1 MASLSYAPQ
10 SVRSNLAPAD
20 LPYLFDIP
28 PKALLKDAIASLPLS
43 DDVYDAVPIPGSEEN
58 GYSAVYRNKA
68 SVSALKEALSP
79 GRETLHDIFEHSVA
93 AHGDEPCL
101 AWRPYDYEKGI
112 LANTYEYM
120 LYREVDHER
129 KGLALGLLY
138 LLAGNRFRQPLVYE
152 LHRQIENHA
161 ANYKNYSKDNMSFMV
176 AIHLENRKE
185 WTITDLACSSIAV
198 TNTLLYDTLG
208 DSASEYILQATQA
221 PVVVALLLHVEQLV
235 ALKLKQPE
243 ALGALILII
252 SMDPLP
258 KDTQLNSQAE
268 FAGIIL
274 MEYSKVVA
282 VGHTF
287 PISSMPPTPEAIQT
301 ISFTL
306 GTTGAH
312 PKGVLL
318 PHRVVGAL
326 AAMTI
331 AQVPHKVGT
340 KSFCFLPLA
349 HVFERQAVAND
360 LAVGACVGYPQKGG
374 TPLTLSEDLRL
385 FKPHQM
391 CNVPRVISKWEAALK
406 AVTVELT
413 LATTKA
419 LFSRIVKT
427 KMEAQSLADGAT
439 GAHSVYDKLFLPK
452 VRQLLGL
459 DNISFIVSGSAP
471 IDASSLR
478 FLKAVLG
485 MGLIQGYGLTEC
497 FGGMCW
503 SNPFELNPG
512 SCGSTGVSVEVR
524 LRELPEMGYTLTDK
538 EGPRGEL
545 LMRGPQIFAGYFKN
559 AEETA
564 KALSKDGWFS
574 TGDVARI
581 DPKNGRIF
589 IIDRVKNFFKLAHGE
604 YVTPE
609 KVENNYLANN
619 SMLMQAFVHG
629 DSIQNYLVAVLGISH
644 SNLVSFLTGVCNV
657 PRDAVTDVNRALEE
671 INKRQNRRLLLQSLN
686 KNVVGLQ
693 GFEKFHNIYVEIE
706 PLTLERNVITPTV
719 KLKRPIAAKF
729 FGKQIESMYAEGSL
743 LKEAN
748 L

>member
-1 MASLSYAPQ
+1 MESLSQPRHA
-10 SVRSNLAPAD
+10 RGTLASAD

-28 PKALLKDAIASLPLS
+28 PSALLKDAIASLPLPS
-43 DDVYDAVPIPGSEEN
+43 EVYDAVPIAGTEGQ
-58 GYSAVYRNKA
+58 GYSAVFRNKA
-68 SVSALKEALSP
+68 SVDVLKEALAP
-79 GRETLHDIFEHSVA
+79 GRETLHELFEHSVA
-93 AHGDEPCL
+93 AYGDEPCM
-101 AWRPYDYEKGI
+101 AWRPYDYNRGVSAPFYK
-112 LANTYEYM
+112 YM
-120 LYREVDHER
+120 LYKEVDHEK

-138 LLAGNRFRQPLVYE
+138 LLAGNCFRQPLVYE

-161 ANYKNYSKDNMSFMV
+161 ANYRNYDKNNMSFMV

-185 WTITDLACSSIAV
+185 WSITDLACSSIAV

-208 DSASEYILQATQA
+208 DSASEYILESTGA

-235 ALKLKQPE
+235 ALKLKKPK
-243 ALGALILII
+243 ALGALILLVC
-252 SMDPLP
+252 MDPLP
-258 KDTQLNSQAE
+258 EDTQLISQAQ
-268 FAGIIL
+268 AVNIVL

-282 VGHTF
+282 VGHRF
-287 PISSMPPTPEAIQT
+287 PVPSMPPSPQAIQT

-306 GTTGAH
+306 GTTGAN

-318 PHRVVGAL
+318 PHRVVGSL

-331 AQVPHKVGT
+331 AQVPHRVGA

-360 LAVGACVGYPQKGG
+360 LVVGACVGYPQKDG
-374 TPLTLSEDLRL
+374 TPLTLTEDLRL

-406 AVTVELT
+406 AATVELS
-413 LATTKA
+413 LSATRA

-427 KMEAQSLADGAT
+427 KLEAQTVADGAT
-439 GAHSVYDKLFLPK
+439 GAHSVYDIMFLPR
-452 VRQLLGL
+452 VRKLLGL
-459 DNISFIVSGSAP
+459 DNIEFIVSGSAP
-471 IDASSLR
+471 IDPSSLR

-524 LRELPEMGYTLTDK
+524 LRELPAMGYCLTDK

-545 LMRGPQIFAGYFKN
+545 QMRGPQIFAGYFKN
-559 AEETA
+559 PEETA
-564 KALSKDGWFS
+564 KALSEDGWFS

-581 DPKNGRIF
+581 NPQNGRIY

-619 SMLMQAFVHG
+619 SLLMQTFVHG
-629 DSIQNYLVAVLGISH
+629 ESIKNYLVAVLGISH
-644 SNLVSFLTGVCNV
+644 ANLVTFLTTVCKVPKEAVANV
-657 PRDAVTDVNRALEE
+657 DKALAE

-686 KNVVGLQ
+686 KNVVDLQ
-693 GFEKFHNIYVEIE
+693 GFEKIHNVYVEIE

-719 KLKRPIAAKF
+719 KLKRPVAAKF
-729 FGKQIESMYAEGSL
+729 FGEQIASMYAEGSL
-743 LKEAN
+743 IKEEN